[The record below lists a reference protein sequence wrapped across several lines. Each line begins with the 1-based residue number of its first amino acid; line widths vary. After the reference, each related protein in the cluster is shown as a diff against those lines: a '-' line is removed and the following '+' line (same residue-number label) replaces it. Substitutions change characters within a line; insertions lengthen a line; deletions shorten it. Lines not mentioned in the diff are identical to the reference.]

1 MVNDKQVLT
10 AAPKESLKNCS
21 NCNDKL
27 KISSACELCQ
37 LPLHI
42 KCGNRISMDDKGM
55 ILTCVK
61 CSKSVAERE
70 GQPESENLDSSISS
84 VVTVLGSENCSRQTC
99 CELRKEV
106 ILLRQIVE
114 HMSERIKLMNFKIDV
129 LESHASHTNT
139 EGTKVTRPSAVHT
152 ISDGNHAAPTHVNPD
167 IGADE
172 WKHVSHTTE
181 ETQFITRDQVSSAL
195 HEVESNLECQ
205 KFIEL
210 NHGPA
215 QRSNPFP
222 KGRKSYRGTNKP
234 IVGKSPNCS
243 TAGINKTCLLHV
255 YKLTPSTTTEELL
268 RDIKGSFPE
277 AKIEKINSMFPQLY
291 SSFTVCIN
299 QCNLEKA
306 WDESVWPMGAHVRR
320 FFLKRRVPP
329 ETS

>member
-70 GQPESENLDSSISS
+70 GQPESKNLDSSISS

-172 WKHVSHTTE
+172 WKHVSHSKKKMKTVKATATE

-205 KFIEL
+205 KFIE
-210 NHGPA
+210 
-215 QRSNPFP
+215 
-222 KGRKSYRGTNKP
+222 
-234 IVGKSPNCS
+234 
-243 TAGINKTCLLHV
+243 
-255 YKLTPSTTTEELL
+255 
-268 RDIKGSFPE
+268 
-277 AKIEKINSMFPQLY
+277 
-291 SSFTVCIN
+291 
-299 QCNLEKA
+299 
-306 WDESVWPMGAHVRR
+306 
-320 FFLKRRVPP
+320 RRVPP

>member
-167 IGADE
+167 IGAEE
-172 WKHVSHTTE
+172 WKHV
-181 ETQFITRDQVSSAL
+181 
-195 HEVESNLECQ
+195 
-205 KFIEL
+205 
-210 NHGPA
+210 
-215 QRSNPFP
+215 
-222 KGRKSYRGTNKP
+222 P
-234 IVGKSPNCS
+234 IV
-243 TAGINKTCLLHV
+243 
-255 YKLTPSTTTEELL
+255 
-268 RDIKGSFPE
+268 R
-277 AKIEKINSMFPQLY
+277 
-291 SSFTVCIN
+291 
-299 QCNLEKA
+299 
-306 WDESVWPMGAHVRR
+306 
-320 FFLKRRVPP
+320 KR
-329 ETS
+329 